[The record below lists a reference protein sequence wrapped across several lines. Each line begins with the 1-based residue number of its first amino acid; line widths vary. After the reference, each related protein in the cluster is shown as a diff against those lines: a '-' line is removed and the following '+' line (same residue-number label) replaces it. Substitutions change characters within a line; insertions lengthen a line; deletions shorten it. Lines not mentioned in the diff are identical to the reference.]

1 MFDTVSN
8 KKYQVHYK
16 VTIRSEN
23 ILCKTMFCREH
34 LATFVEAWLSLTIVS
49 NLQHCEYCN
58 GFTEKYISISAAVSD
73 DTIFI
78 FKMLFAKVLSH
89 DLDYYLSFMTSL
101 PQMNRSYND
110 ASIIMIPEVISKMEF
125 EFEHSLMPLI
135 PHMTSLSSGC
145 NIQMEL
151 VNVIS
156 EYHCPRIQFK
166 VEDMSIT
173 KTGVVISS
181 VKVKYDVNAT
191 IRTGS
196 HVLVCLDTYMDS
208 IKGLHKEKTTPN
220 DDLIAEILS
229 VLCSVVSII
238 SLIGMLCVYLML
250 KELRTIPG
258 INNMMLSVHLIIA
271 NGLYLFGLNAAPNAT
286 LCTVIGI
293 LTHYFWLSS
302 VMWMHIC
309 SIHMFR
315 VFFMENVPNI
325 HQSKRVVYVYSLY
338 VITVSVLL
346 VCVNIIYS
354 FVGESHE
361 KSSLGYGGYM
371 CYIASSNM
379 ILFTFVIPIG
389 CTLLSNIVLFCFV
402 IVKIEILPE
411 VNSAGGKNRNTFLI
425 YIKLTCLT
433 GVTWIFGF
441 IYQWTLIKE
450 LSYIFIICNASQGL
464 FIFLSFCC
472 NARVRNMCRSRY
484 KNTKALNKSSTI
496 SAISTKKT
504 QIVINTSYSQPDP

>member
-58 GFTEKYISISAAVSD
+58 GFTEKYISISATVSD

-125 EFEHSLMPLI
+125 ELEHSLMPLI

-166 VEDMSIT
+166 VEDVSIT

-238 SLIGMLCVYLML
+238 SLISMLCVYLML